1 MGMRGMGMNSDDDK
15 KPLNELDP
23 QLFIRLGSFIKP
35 YTMKMVISILCMLLG
50 SATSLIAPTLLRYAI
65 DYGMVAKNL
74 IVINQIVIVY
84 ILAYSANWFF
94 TYWQTY
100 LMSKVGQD
108 IIFDIRQTLFTQ
120 IQELGLK
127 FYDKWQ
133 AGRIMSRL
141 TNDIDALNQLVT
153 SGLTNIINDLFTL
166 VTITVIM
173 LLMNWRLALICF
185 LTLPII
191 IFTTIYFTTKMREA
205 YFLVRRRIADVNA
218 NLQESISGIKVTQ
231 SFTRENRN
239 SQRFDQVNQENFDAN
254 MIAGVLHA
262 AFFPLV
268 ECIGALGIALVLGFG
283 GVFVVKNLGGMT
295 VGMVSA
301 FMVYVTRFFTPIR
314 DLSNELN
321 TIQSAGVSL
330 ERIFEYID
338 EVPDVKNEADA
349 IELPPIQGLV
359 NYEHVDFSYVEGQ
372 QILFDVN
379 FTISKGQT
387 VAFVGATGAGKSSII
402 NLLCRFYDPQSGRI
416 TVDGQDIRHVT
427 LHSLRSQLG
436 IVLQDTFIFSG
447 TIRDNIRYG
456 KLNATNEE
464 VIEAAKAVNAHDFI
478 MRLPDGYDTQVQER
492 GSRLSVGQRQLIS
505 FARTL
510 LSDPA
515 ILILDE
521 ATSSVDAYTEL
532 LIQQALDRLL
542 TGRTALVIAHRLS
555 TIRNADCIYTMEKG
569 RIMQSGT
576 HLELL
581 QQEGVYKN
589 LYEMQFKDQEDYDVM
604 HK

>member
-1 MGMRGMGMNSDDDK
+1 MGMRGMNSDDDK

-23 QLFIRLGSFIKP
+23 QLFIRLGSFVKP
-35 YTMKMVISILCMLLG
+35 YTVKMVISIFCMLMT
-50 SATSLIAPTLLRYAI
+50 SATGLIAPTLLRYAI
-65 DYGMVAKNL
+65 DYGMVAQNL
-74 IVINQIVIVY
+74 LVINQIVIVY
-84 ILAYSANWFF
+84 VLAYTANWFF

-108 IIFDIRQTLFTQ
+108 IIFDIRQKLFTQ

-133 AGRIMSRL
+133 SGRIMSRL

-166 VTITVIM
+166 VAITVIM

-191 IFTTIYFTTKMREA
+191 IFTTVYFTTHMRKA

-231 SFTRENRN
+231 SFAREDRN
-239 SQRFDQVNQENFDAN
+239 SQRFDEVNQENLDSN
-254 MIAGVLHA
+254 MVAVVLHA

-338 EVPDVKNEADA
+338 EVPDVRNEPDA
-349 IELPPIQGLV
+349 IDLPPINGLV
-359 NYEHVDFSYVEGQ
+359 KYEHVNFSYVEGQ

-379 FTISKGQT
+379 FTITKGQT

-402 NLLCRFYDPQSGRI
+402 NLLCRFYDPQDGKI
-416 TVDGQDIRHVT
+416 TIDGNDIRHVT

-456 KLNATNEE
+456 KLNATKEE

-555 TIRNADCIYTMEKG
+555 TIRNADCIYTMQRG

-576 HLELL
+576 HMELL
-581 QQEGVYKN
+581 KQDGVYKN